1 MRQVRWGILGL
12 ATAAVAAAGGWSMWG
27 ATPEATPAR
36 EEAAEA
42 RPGSPADLTSEVR
55 ALRAELEALR
65 RGQGHLMQRVES
77 VGRPAPLPGPGE
89 EAAPEPQA
97 AAPTAQTLATLEVA
111 REERRQELEAE
122 LQAAAHTEPRDRDWA
137 GQTETLVTRA
147 FSGADFAGSRLTRVD
162 CRTRMC
168 VLEVEHDA
176 AEARAELL
184 SSLMRVNGLQGQAV
198 MRPADD
204 GGRRASRIYLSRAG
218 EALPMTLR
226 P

>member
-12 ATAAVAAAGGWSMWG
+12 ATAAVAAAVGWSMWG

-36 EEAAEA
+36 VEAAEA
-42 RPGSPADLTSEVR
+42 RPGSPADLTLEVR

-65 RGQGHLMQRVES
+65 RGQGHLMRRVES
-77 VGRPAPLPGPGE
+77 VGPPAPLPVPGE

-97 AAPTAQTLATLEVA
+97 ATPTSPNPATLEVA

-122 LQAAAHTEPRDRDWA
+122 LQAAAHTEPRDREWA

-147 FSGADFAGSRLTRVD
+147 FGGADFAGSRLTRVD
-162 CRTRMC
+162 CRTRLC

-204 GGRRASRIYLSRAG
+204 GGRLTSRIYLSRAG

>member
-12 ATAAVAAAGGWSMWG
+12 AIAAVAAAGGWSMWG
-27 ATPEATPAR
+27 ATPATTRAPTVTGDV
-36 EEAAEA
+36 
-42 RPGSPADLTSEVR
+42 RPGSPADLASEVR
-55 ALRAELEALR
+55 ALRAELAALR
-65 RGQGHLMQRVES
+65 RGQGHLLQRVAS
-77 VGRPAPLPGPGE
+77 VERPVPAPVLAEG
-89 EAAPEPQA
+89 AAPGLTGTAPP
-97 AAPTAQTLATLEVA
+97 APTLAASEAA

-122 LQAAAHTEPRDRDWA
+122 LQAVAHTEPRDRDWA

-147 FSGADFAGSRLTRVD
+147 FSGPDFAGSRLTRVD
-162 CRTRMC
+162 CRTRLC

-184 SSLMRVNGLQGQAV
+184 PSLLTVNGLQGQAV
-198 MRPADD
+198 MRPADGD
-204 GGRRASRIYLSRAG
+204 GRWASRIYLSRAG